1 MRVFALLAYFF
12 IFLQGSMILIPFG
25 LFLFTGLFEA
35 EPLMRVLILL
45 ADISLIALMIASF
58 NEKSRLTLVIEII
71 AYILLLLPIVK
82 IFFSFPF
89 DRFNYFLFI
98 FPTLCY
104 LVLFPISIV
113 VAYRKKNYEYI
124 CYARLAAPHF
134 YFIASGNCII
144 AKGDRI
150 KLRN

>member
-113 VAYRKKNYEYI
+113 VAYRKKKIMNTFAMRGLQPRI
-124 CYARLAAPHF
+124 
-134 YFIASGNCII
+134 FILLPPAI
-144 AKGDRI
+144 ALSPKAI
-150 KLRN
+150 E